1 MKRQGGFTLI
11 ELVVVIVI
19 LGILAVT
26 AAPRFLNLQ
35 SDARESALQG
45 LKGAIDGASGIV
57 FGKSAIEGIET
68 KAPASDVKVEDVL
81 VGYGYPVAADNGLNN
96 AVTGLDEDWALAL
109 EGTTPNKL
117 VATFISGDLKK
128 GLDAGNTATKVKA
141 GNCYVTYT
149 EATSAAVST
158 TAVTDT
164 GC

>member
-1 MKRQGGFTLI
+1 
-11 ELVVVIVI
+11 
-19 LGILAVT
+19 
-26 AAPRFLNLQ
+26 
-35 SDARESALQG
+35 
-45 LKGAIDGASGIV
+45 
-57 FGKSAIEGIET
+57 
-68 KAPASDVKVEDVL
+68 
-81 VGYGYPVAADNGLNN
+81 PVAADNGLNN

-128 GLDAGNTATKVKA
+128 GLDAGNTAAKVKA

>member
-35 SDARESALQG
+35 SDARESSLQG

-57 FGKSAIEGIET
+57 FGKSAIDGIET
-68 KAPASDVKVEDVL
+68 KAPGNDVKVEDVL

-128 GLDAGNTATKVKA
+128 GLGNTAAKVKA

-158 TAVTDT
+158 TVVTDT

>member
-128 GLDAGNTATKVKA
+128 GLGNTAAKVKA

-158 TAVTDT
+158 TVVTDT